1 LSYPW
6 YDKTSLI
13 QAVSYN
19 TPAIT
24 TYFARDKV
32 KIEIIGLCVG
42 ERLRNL
48 FKVEAFQIDFE

>member
-1 LSYPW
+1 LSYQW
-6 YDKTSLI
+6 YNKTRSI
-13 QAVSYN
+13 QTVSYN

-24 TYFARDKV
+24 TYIARDKV